1 MKRISPF
8 IRNLAILA
16 VLAGAIVALN
26 AETALATAN
35 VLLSIAFLIVIG
47 VVIYFFWRDF
57 GRREIQTWP
66 DRQRRV
72 FYGACAVLL
81 VDIGWWLWS
90 SPSGRNA
97 LAAIIVA
104 AICAYVGFRTWR
116 GQRSYY

>member
-8 IRNLAILA
+8 IRNLSILA
-16 VLAGAIVALN
+16 LIAAAIVVLN

-35 VLLSIAFLIVIG
+35 VLLSIAFLIVIA
-47 VVIYFFWRDF
+47 VVVYFLWRDF

-66 DRQRRV
+66 DLQRRV
-72 FYGACAVLL
+72 FYGACALLL

-90 SPSGRNA
+90 APAGRNA
-97 LAAIIVA
+97 LAAIFVA
-104 AICAYVGFRTWR
+104 AICAYVGFKTWR